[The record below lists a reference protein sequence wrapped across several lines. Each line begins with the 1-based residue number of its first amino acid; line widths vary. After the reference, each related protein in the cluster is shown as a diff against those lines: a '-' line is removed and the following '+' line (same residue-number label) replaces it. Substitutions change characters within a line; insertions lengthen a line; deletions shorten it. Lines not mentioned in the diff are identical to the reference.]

1 MWKNDSAVSKN
12 FVEKTHMFRLF
23 AGKRL
28 TMRAKGVI
36 ICLDIRGNSP
46 YAHRFR
52 ATLGENRHV
61 VLVFLP
67 PGGNFAKTE
76 DGETPRISPKNYL
89 RCRV

>member
-1 MWKNDSAVSKN
+1 MRCKRKF
-12 FVEKTHMFRLF
+12 FVEKTQMFRLF

-36 ICLDIRGNSP
+36 ICLDIRGNAP

-52 ATLGENRHV
+52 VALGKNRYAL
-61 VLVFLP
+61 LVFLP

-76 DGETPRISPKNYL
+76 GGETLRILPKDYL